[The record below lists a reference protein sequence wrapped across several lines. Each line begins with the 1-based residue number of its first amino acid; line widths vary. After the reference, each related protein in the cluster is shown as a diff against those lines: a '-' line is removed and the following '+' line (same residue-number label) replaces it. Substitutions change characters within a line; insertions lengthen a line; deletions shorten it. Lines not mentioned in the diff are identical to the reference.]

1 MRAINILVTAVML
14 GVTSVPVSP
23 AFARGHGHGGH
34 GHHGGHHHGGHRHGG
49 WRHHGGG
56 WHHGGGR
63 HGGHWGTADGG
74 AADGATVDG
83 ATVDGAMH
91 KAEGT
96 AMADAPGDGCSAPMA
111 GIGRGAAGESEASGS
126 LNRRSPARPQMIRAS
141 N

>member
-1 MRAINILVTAVML
+1 MAATAIMADTTMAVIATAAGVITAEDGIMEAGVTAAI
-14 GVTSVPVSP
+14 G
-23 AFARGHGHGGH
+23 
-34 GHHGGHHHGGHRHGG
+34 
-49 WRHHGGG
+49 
-56 WHHGGGR
+56 
-63 HGGHWGTADGG
+63 GTADGG